1 MKIIH
6 TFVPVFKDKIDKYTI
21 YQMTLSLLL
30 AKRHYDNVV
39 LYTNDEIGKL
49 IKKIG
54 LPYTEINTEILNECK
69 ERTFSI
75 PKLLV
80 YAVQKEPYIHIDL
93 DTFLF
98 DRIDF
103 DDKECIYSTFP
114 EGTGDLTTFD
124 KSNAMF
130 HSTYLTPVYQIKDKL
145 PEEFTK
151 NIIFKDIPN
160 MSVFGGY
167 QYKLISDA
175 TKYCLD
181 IYYKNKEFFNSS
193 YYNACVI
200 EQLFIYSAIRMLSN
214 TTKFKYLFKGNPSHI
229 DFLEDEFKIPFKF
242 KSRANNLWI
251 LNEEDLF
258 KNTMYNF
265 DGFLHLNGYK
275 NLDEM
280 NFILKQRIT
289 EDFGK
294 YNILVNID
302 ANISDDTNNCDKY
315 CIEYANYLKKLIN
328 GMEKIIDRKKLLL

>member
-6 TFVPVFKDKIDKYTI
+6 TYVPVFKDGIDKYTV

-30 AKRHYDNVV
+30 AKRHYNNVV

-54 LPYTEINTEILNECK
+54 LPYDEINTEVLKDCK

-80 YAVQKEPYIHIDL
+80 YKAQTEPYIHIDL
-93 DTFLF
+93 DTFIF

-103 DDKECIYSTFP
+103 DDKECIYSCFP
-114 EGTGDLTTFD
+114 EGSGDLTTFD

-130 HSTYLTPVYQIKDKL
+130 HSTYLTPVYEIKDKL
-145 PEEFTK
+145 PDEFTK

-160 MSVFGGY
+160 MSVFGGF
-167 QYKLISDA
+167 QYDLISEA

-181 IYYKNKEFFNSS
+181 LYYKNKHFFNSN

-200 EQLFIYSAIRMLSN
+200 EQLFIYSAIKMLSK
-214 TTKFKYLFKGNPSHI
+214 TIKFKYLFEGNPSHI
-229 DFLEDEFKIPFKF
+229 DFLEEKFKMPFKF

-251 LNEEDLF
+251 FNKEDLF

-275 NLDEM
+275 NFDEM
-280 NFILKQRIT
+280 NFILKQRII

-294 YNILVNID
+294 YNILINID
-302 ANISDDTNNCDKY
+302 NNILDETIKCDIY
-315 CIEYANYLKKLIN
+315 CKEYNNYLKKLVDN
-328 GMEKIIDRKKLLL
+328 LDKIIDRKKILM